1 MQKLII
7 PEPASAL
14 RSAVLLALMPAG
26 CLLADASAV
35 EAYQMDRWMSYE
47 VKGVRIRP
55 QLDINMM
62 YNNNVFSASDV
73 GNIEYVDL
81 RAPKYNVVDLNGGY
95 AFQPSFGRP
104 LQPYS
109 GVLQYQVYSDPT
121 LNQRIAS
128 SAPFASSVYPPL
140 AATIPTN
147 APASATGILSG
158 FQTNRLILNPKVADL
173 IGTVSPGVSFQVG
186 SEEENYLN
194 LQYQSDNTRY
204 FDLGVA
210 PVPMHRISLAG
221 KYDNASRFRME
232 GTHSSEFVSSF
243 MGGWVNLGSTLVD
256 RWSHNT
262 TGRVTYD
269 STDKTDVYVTG
280 SRSFIDYQGV
290 NLYGNDGWRAN
301 LGASYKPTERVFL
314 FAEGGFGLTDFI
326 RSSTALGLIPTS
338 QVYGGMVGVRGKFTE
353 RLEGTIGGGYE
364 VREFPDIAG
373 ASFSIPAANI
383 SVSYAFRETTKF
395 SLAYTR
401 RTDNAAQVAR
411 QGVTYDT
418 TRFDVQQLLG
428 SSGTWMATAGVSY
441 QGGAFDTLKGFGVA
455 YESIAGTNLRF
466 VNPRTVDYKRDDSM
480 MSLSGG
486 INYMPRRWLRFGLNY
501 SYENYSINY
510 ADAGLK
516 NVFLPSYDAHR
527 VMVGVQIGY

>member
-26 CLLADASAV
+26 CLLADVSAV

-147 APASATGILSG
+147 APASATVILSG

-194 LQYQSDNTRY
+194 LLYQSDNTRY

-232 GTHSSEFVSSF
+232 GTHSTEFVSSF
-243 MGGWVNLGSTLVD
+243 IGGWVNLGSTLVD

-269 STDKTDVYVTG
+269 STDKTDVYVSG
-280 SRSFIDYQGV
+280 SRNFIDYKGV
-290 NLYGNDGWRAN
+290 NLYGNDGWRAD

-326 RSSTALGLIPTS
+326 RSSTALGFIPTS

-353 RLEGTIGGGYE
+353 RLEGTVGGGYE

-466 VNPRTVDYKRDDSM
+466 VSPRTVDYKRDDSM
-480 MSLSGG
+480 LSLSGG

-516 NVFLPSYDAHR
+516 DVFLPSYDAHR